1 MNESIY
7 YVYADYCGERRLLFA
22 GYARRVAK
30 KLHCPKHELRSG
42 EYPFYSFDCAR
53 DKFGNAMP
61 YTLWSG
67 PIAIAEWVPTTIVIE
82 DETHEAYATEAAW

>member
-1 MNESIY
+1 MPEPIY
-7 YVYADYCGERRLLFA
+7 HVTALYCGQPRLLFA
-22 GYARRVAK
+22 GYARRVAR

-42 EYPFYSFDCAR
+42 EYPFYSFGPTR

-67 PIAIAEWVPTTIVIE
+67 PITIAEFVPTTEVVE
-82 DETHEAYATEAAW
+82 Y

>member
-1 MNESIY
+1 MPESIY
-7 YVYADYCGERRLLFA
+7 HVTALYCGKPRLMFT
-22 GYARRVAK
+22 GYASRVAR

-42 EYPFYSFDCAR
+42 EYPFYSFGPTR

-67 PIAIAEWVPTTIVIE
+67 PVYIAEFIPTTKVVE
-82 DETHEAYATEAAW
+82 YEGEAA

>member
-7 YVYADYCGERRLLFA
+7 HVYANYCGERKLLFA
-22 GYARRVAK
+22 GYASRVAR

-42 EYPFYSFDCAR
+42 EYPFYSFGPTR

-67 PIAIAEWVPTTIVIE
+67 PVTIAEFIPTTEVVE
-82 DETHEAYATEAAW
+82 YEGEAA

>member
-1 MNESIY
+1 MPEPIY
-7 YVYADYCGERRLLFA
+7 HVTALYCGKPTLLFA
-22 GYARRVAK
+22 GYASRVAR

-42 EYPFYSFDCAR
+42 EYPFYSFGPTR

-67 PIAIAEWVPTTIVIE
+67 PITIAEFVSTTEVIE
-82 DETHEAYATEAAW
+82 YEGEAT

>member
-1 MNESIY
+1 MPEPIY
-7 YVYADYCGERRLLFA
+7 HVTALYCGKPTLLFA
-22 GYARRVAK
+22 GYARRVAR

-42 EYPFYSFDCAR
+42 EYPFYSFGPTR

-67 PIAIAEWVPTTIVIE
+67 PVTIAEFIPTTEVVE
-82 DETHEAYATEAAW
+82 Y